1 MRSSSPLSSVSSI
14 MPARV
19 IRRKPLAREPAK
31 LLRAQAAHRHGCTIL
46 HLHLDASA
54 VEQAHALDVV
64 EIDDVGAVDAQ
75 ERRVGKRGEPSDD
88 SKPTVPPARMRST
101 VLGGS

>member
-1 MRSSSPLSSVSSI
+1 
-14 MPARV
+14 
-19 IRRKPLAREPAK
+19 
-31 LLRAQAAHRHGCTIL
+31 
-46 HLHLDASA
+46 
-54 VEQAHALDVV
+54 VV